1 MNSGE
6 RERESESVRSQSTL
20 RCSRSRISAV
30 REREKHQS
38 APFARTKLQSAPIT
52 STSAVDRDP
61 RSRSCL
67 HADRDRRGA
76 CEITIDASRD
86 RAVDRDLAFAP
97 ISISRSGAVLR
108 EIAIDDAVVMGLSDA
123 VVMCFPAQRD
133 REHQAS
139 IWVLSGVEMGLS
151 FPCSIF
157 QTPKNIFRKIF

>member
-123 VVMCFPAQRD
+123 VVMC
-133 REHQAS
+133 
-139 IWVLSGVEMGLS
+139 LSGAARSRASSDNLGFVRGGDGFVFSL
-151 FPCSIF
+151 
-157 QTPKNIFRKIF
+157 